1 MPWSP
6 RFIAAL
12 ARSNRLT
19 FEAGKIATFGI
30 LPGTPGRDA
39 RSVQRGA
46 GYPYISP
53 GAALALSSQSLSIP
67 SFAVSSSTWRFALC
81 GIDAG
86 RWAVDKLP
94 RGAAC
99 QVTARPAGVPLPER
113 IILGQARDVS
123 GIGPQSIV
131 SGWGPLSLVI
141 SRPAAAASPAVND
154 ATLFANCQADG
165 NALALSHSF
174 NFGHDTTLQFA
185 SAPPFQRDVSQ
196 GSGAVLITPTS
207 GDPFI
212 VTYTGI
218 SGNDLTGVSTTAI
231 FGTDGTGATVNSG
244 DIVQEVCFIQRHPV
258 DMARRILVSTGT
270 GTNGSRDTLP
280 ASWGLAVPEDLI
292 DVQGFTDASTALNAS
307 LASGTYILHTV
318 STTPQ
323 GPPLQWL
330 QTELARYGLWLCS
343 RQGQI
348 SIRPA
353 LDYWRH
359 RPAYALQLTR
369 DNLLSAL
376 PERSNYDSGN
386 TAEARFF
393 TAGSDPI
400 DLATDIIIDEAP
412 QTRPLIATIANG
424 PKITTSPHLYQNAQ
438 EINRSIAQ
446 RVGPWHLRIATVID
460 ARATLEAAQLCV
472 GDWVSIQH
480 RGLWDHAT
488 RVGVDNPTRPAMVT
502 GISCDWSAAVVSL
515 RLSVLHP
522 ASKA

>member
-19 FEAGKIATFGI
+19 FEAGKLPTFSA
-30 LPGTPGRDA
+30 LPGSPGRNA
-39 RSVQRGA
+39 RSDVRGA
-46 GYPYISP
+46 GYPYLSP

-86 RWAVDKLP
+86 RWAVDALP

-99 QVTARPAGVPLPER
+99 EVEATAAGVALPER

-131 SGWGPLSLVI
+131 SGWGALSLVI
-141 SRPAAAASPAVND
+141 SRPEARVAPTQND
-154 ATLFANCQADG
+154 AALFANCQASG

-185 SAPPFQRDVSQ
+185 SAPPFERETARP
-196 GSGAVLITPTS
+196 GAVLITPTS
-207 GDPFI
+207 GEPFI
-212 VTYTGI
+212 VTYTGV
-218 SGNDLTGVSTTAI
+218 SGNDLTGVSTSAI
-231 FGTDGTGATVNSG
+231 FGTDGSGATVNSG
-244 DIVQEVCFIQRHPV
+244 DIVQEVCFINRHPV

-270 GTNGSRDTLP
+270 GTNGTHDTLP
-280 ASWGLAVPEDLI
+280 ESWGLGIPETLI
-292 DVQGFTDASTALNAS
+292 DVQGFTDTSTALNAS
-307 LASGTYILHTV
+307 LASGSYVLHTV

-323 GPPLQWL
+323 GPALQWL
-330 QTELARYGLWLCS
+330 QTELARYGLWLCV
-343 RQGQI
+343 RQGDI

-359 RPAYALQLTR
+359 RPAYALQLTP

-386 TAEARFF
+386 TAEAVFF

-400 DLATDIIIDEAP
+400 DLATDIIITEAP
-412 QTRPLIATIANG
+412 KTRPLIATIANG
-424 PKITTSPHLYQNAQ
+424 PKITTSPYLYQNIQ

-480 RGLWDHAT
+480 RGLWDHGTSPTLA
-488 RVGVDNPTRPAMVT
+488 NPTRPAMVT
-502 GISCDWSAAVVSL
+502 GISCDWSAGVVSL

-522 ASKA
+522 STTA

>member
-39 RSVQRGA
+39 RSDQRGA

-67 SFAVSSSTWRFALC
+67 SFSVSSSTWRLALC

-218 SGNDLTGVSTTAI
+218 SGNNLTGVSTSAI

-244 DIVQEVCFIQRHPV
+244 DIVQEVCFIQRHPAV
-258 DMARRILVSTGT
+258 IDRFMVSGDFSRIGHREVTMGDEMGRFVEVRGITDFLDKDLADPIQFQAR
-270 GTNGSRDTLP
+270 
-280 ASWGLAVPEDLI
+280 
-292 DVQGFTDASTALNAS
+292 F
-307 LASGTYILHTV
+307 LHDF
-318 STTPQ
+318 PMNC
-323 GPPLQWL
+323 L
-330 QTELARYGLWLCS
+330 
-343 RQGQI
+343 
-348 SIRPA
+348 
-353 LDYWRH
+353 
-359 RPAYALQLTR
+359 
-369 DNLLSAL
+369 
-376 PERSNYDSGN
+376 
-386 TAEARFF
+386 AEAF
-393 TAGSDPI
+393 TIFNLPCG
-400 DLATDIIIDEAP
+400 
-412 QTRPLIATIANG
+412 
-424 PKITTSPHLYQNAQ
+424 
-438 EINRSIAQ
+438 
-446 RVGPWHLRIATVID
+446 
-460 ARATLEAAQLCV
+460 
-472 GDWVSIQH
+472 
-480 RGLWDHAT
+480 
-488 RVGVDNPTRPAMVT
+488 
-502 GISCDWSAAVVSL
+502 
-515 RLSVLHP
+515 
-522 ASKA
+522 